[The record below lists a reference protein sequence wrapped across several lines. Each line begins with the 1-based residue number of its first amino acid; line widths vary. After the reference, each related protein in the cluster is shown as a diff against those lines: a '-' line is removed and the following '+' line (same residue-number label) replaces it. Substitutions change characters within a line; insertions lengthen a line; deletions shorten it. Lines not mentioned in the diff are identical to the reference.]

1 MSVFSSTV
9 CWFGLGIYCGTSCWV
24 FGYGGSYFLG
34 QRTQVPLGW
43 KSLWIFRMCKWI
55 GKENSGWLTQ
65 LFRGYDLSACP
76 WNNSSVFLLLRVPA
90 WGLTSP
96 GCMPSRRRLGGRG
109 LQCVSPEHRAA
120 GASLR
125 SSGLWGR
132 GQDEAWWGLSLC
144 FDPKQ
149 SFLVR
154 QAWNREV
161 NKLLYSCRN
170 SYGWWCERTKAN
182 LAATCKS
189 NYKMRERRAILL
201 LQAVKMN

>member
-76 WNNSSVFLLLRVPA
+76 LYFCC
-90 WGLTSP
+90 WGCL
-96 GCMPSRRRLGGRG
+96 LGGWHPPGVCRVEGG
-109 LQCVSPEHRAA
+109 LEEEACNVCLQSTELLERPWDLLGSEAEGKIKH
-120 GASLR
+120 
-125 SSGLWGR
+125 
-132 GQDEAWWGLSLC
+132 DEAFPCALILSS
-144 FDPKQ
+144 P
-149 SFLVR
+149 S
-154 QAWNREV
+154 
-161 NKLLYSCRN
+161 
-170 SYGWWCERTKAN
+170 
-182 LAATCKS
+182 
-189 NYKMRERRAILL
+189 
-201 LQAVKMN
+201 